1 MPNTGQAKV
10 TLSAFSPVV
19 CVVVLFSLLE
29 TASSVIVGVP
39 SVSSFLLQLLNDNL
53 DKILRLHSD
62 SLCFMKNSN

>member
-1 MPNTGQAKV
+1 MPNTRQAKV
-10 TLSAFSPVV
+10 TLSAFSPVA
-19 CVVVLFSLLE
+19 CVVVSFSLPE

-39 SVSSFLLQLLNDNL
+39 SVSSFLLQLPNDNL